1 MNKPVTITPAQ
12 PTGNAAATAGATP
25 AIAVDRL
32 SHRYAPTRRAKRKQQ
47 ATLDRP
53 ALDGVSFQVQPG
65 EIFGILGPNGG
76 GKTTLFRILSTML
89 CPTAPEGQQPG
100 SAAIFGNDVVT
111 HANSVRASL
120 GVVFQQPSLDGK
132 LTAYENLL
140 HQGKLYGIAGKDL
153 QQRISQW
160 LERFN
165 LADRQNDD
173 TEHFS
178 GGMRRRVE
186 LAKALLHQPRLL
198 LMDEPATGL
207 DPGARR
213 DVWQHL
219 HQLRDELGTTVVLT
233 THLMDEAERCDRLAI
248 LAQGKLVAVDTP
260 ANLKALIGGDVITV
274 ELPTGATADELQTLA
289 GDIEER
295 FGPWLNESAPKVV
308 DQAVRFEKEDGA
320 GLVAQLATAWP
331 GRFKRLTVGQPTLE
345 DVFLH
350 LTGAAFTDDA

>member
-1 MNKPVTITPAQ
+1 MNESVTMTPTSPASSA
-12 PTGNAAATAGATP
+12 AAATAP
-25 AIAVDRL
+25 AIAVNRL

-53 ALDGVSFQVQPG
+53 ALDAVSFQVQPG

-89 CPTAPEGQQPG
+89 HPAAPAGQQPG

-111 HANSVRASL
+111 QANAVRASL

-132 LTAYENLL
+132 LTAYENLV
-140 HQGKLYGIAGKDL
+140 HQGKLYGLTGADL
-153 QQRISQW
+153 QERIDQW
-160 LERFN
+160 LNRFN
-165 LADRQNDD
+165 LADRKNDD

-219 HQLRDELGTTVVLT
+219 HKLRDEMGTTVVLT
-233 THLMDEAERCDRLAI
+233 THLMDEAERCDKLAI
-248 LAQGKLVAVDTP
+248 LAEGKLVAVDTP
-260 ANLKALIGGDVITV
+260 ASLKAIIGGDVITA

-289 GDIEER
+289 RDIEQR
-295 FGPWLNESAPKVV
+295 FGPWQNDATPKVV
-308 DQAVRFEKEDGA
+308 EQTVRFEKEDGA

-350 LTGAAFTDDA
+350 LTGAAFTHEDE